1 MRAVGHGVETAEWKL
16 GVDVTGTS
24 GANRLKRRPSLP
36 MRRRADGG
44 RAFAAISGTGTGGR
58 SGALASSG
66 RRAAAAVLLVAFAAL
81 GALPLQAQ
89 AQTPPTEVPSDWPL
103 TPTGLATDDT
113 FRLLFLS
120 STKRKASSSDIADYN
135 TFIQNRVA
143 AGHAAIQAYGEGF
156 RVVGCTAATDAR
168 DNTGTTYTAPDTGV
182 PIYWLNGV
190 QAADDYEDFYDGSWD
205 EEANDKD
212 ESGADGP
219 DTSDSD
225 NYPLTGCDD
234 DGTESVSSGSTDPLG
249 GSSSS
254 DSVRHGI
261 PNSTFAGD
269 GPLRGST
276 LTDTS
281 RRRPMYGLSPV
292 FKVGASPAA
301 TDATLSDLALKD
313 DNDVAI
319 PLIPGFASNTTM
331 YSASTGFRVGKI
343 TVVPAVN
350 ESNARYKIQNAGGTV
365 LTDADSIE
373 DGFQVALVD
382 GANTIKVEV
391 TAQDAATT
399 RTYTVTVTRAS
410 PPSLNPLVTNLGQ
423 SAEGDVFV
431 STV

>member
-135 TFIQNRVA
+135 TFIRNRVA

-168 DNTGTTYTAPDTGV
+168 DNTGTTYTSPDTGV

-205 EEANDKD
+205 DEANDKD

-254 DSVRHGI
+254 DSCPPRHSQLHRCG
-261 PNSTFAGD
+261 
-269 GPLRGST
+269 
-276 LTDTS
+276 
-281 RRRPMYGLSPV
+281 RRP
-292 FKVGASPAA
+292 
-301 TDATLSDLALKD
+301 
-313 DNDVAI
+313 
-319 PLIPGFASNTTM
+319 
-331 YSASTGFRVGKI
+331 
-343 TVVPAVN
+343 
-350 ESNARYKIQNAGGTV
+350 
-365 LTDADSIE
+365 
-373 DGFQVALVD
+373 
-382 GANTIKVEV
+382 
-391 TAQDAATT
+391 
-399 RTYTVTVTRAS
+399 
-410 PPSLNPLVTNLGQ
+410 PPRQHPHGHQ
-423 SAEGDVFV
+423 P
-431 STV
+431 